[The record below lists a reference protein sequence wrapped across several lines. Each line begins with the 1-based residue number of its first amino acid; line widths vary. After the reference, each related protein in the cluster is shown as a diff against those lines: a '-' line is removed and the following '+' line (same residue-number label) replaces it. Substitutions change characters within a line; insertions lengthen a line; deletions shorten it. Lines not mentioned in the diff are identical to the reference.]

1 MMADL
6 RENGVAG
13 EETTRSEKL
22 RVVWQPA
29 GGEAGGGES
38 RRGRRKWSGGRGR

>member
-1 MMADL
+1 M
-6 RENGVAG
+6 E

-29 GGEAGGGES
+29 GGEAGLGES
-38 RRGRRKWSGGRGR
+38 WRGRRKWSSGRGRWRPEAIT